1 LRLARKTFSVS
12 IAVCESQAETEVGLL
27 EHLNSSA
34 ENPSRVV
41 ILGARGFVGA
51 AAERLLRACGVPVL
65 SLGRTELDLLSSD
78 AAERLAREL
87 RPSDS
92 VLVISARAPVKNAG
106 MLVENVR
113 MMENVCMAFTG
124 VTLRHVVYVSSD
136 AVYRDSKEPLTEQS
150 CAEPSSLHGVMHLAR
165 ELMLRSVVSA
175 PLAMLRPSLLY
186 GASDPHNGYG
196 PNRFRRLAAGGED
209 IVLFGEGEER
219 RDHVYIDD
227 VAELIW
233 RVLAHRSQGALNVA
247 TGEVAS
253 FREIAERVAKMA
265 ARPVAVRGSPRVG
278 AMPHGGYRPFDASA
292 TKAAFPDFRYIRLDE
307 GLAKAAR
314 A

>member
-1 LRLARKTFSVS
+1 MEA
-12 IAVCESQAETEVGLL
+12 ILL
-27 EHLNSSA
+27 EHLNSGP

-51 AAERLLRACGVPVL
+51 AAERLLLTRGVPVL
-65 SLGRTELDLLSSD
+65 PLGRAELDLLSGD

-87 RPSDS
+87 RPTDS

-113 MMENVCMAFTG
+113 MMENICNAFAG
-124 VTLRHVVYVSSD
+124 ATLRHVVYVSSD
-136 AVYRDSKEPLTEQS
+136 AVYRDSESPLTERS
-150 CAEPSSLHGVMHLAR
+150 CAEPSSLHGAMHLAR
-165 ELMLRSVVSA
+165 ELMLRSVVNA

-196 PNRFRRLAAGGED
+196 PNRFRRLAAAGED

-233 RVLAHRSQGALNVA
+233 RVLARRSQGVLNVA

-278 AMPHGGYRPFDASA
+278 PMPHGGYRPFDAGA
-292 TKAAFPDFRYIRLDE
+292 TKAAFPDFRYTRLDE

-314 A
+314 G